1 MAPPDRRWTLDEVN
15 DRFAIEDLYDRQL
28 AAAEAHDWEA
38 YDTTFAPEARVDLSD
53 FGQPERGYPAYR
65 DWLIT
70 LSEEM
75 PKAMRL
81 TGGLRLELEG
91 DRARTRVPVLCAV
104 KMRTSGTLQWT
115 WTAIF
120 YNDEL
125 ARRDAG
131 WRIARRY
138 EELVFPDESGASGP
152 GET

>member
-1 MAPPDRRWTLDEVN
+1 MTPPDRRWTLDEVN

-28 AAAEAHDWEA
+28 AAAEAHDWGA
-38 YDTTFAPEARVDLSD
+38 YDTTFAPEAQVDLSD
-53 FGQPERGYPAYR
+53 FGQPQRDYPAYR
-65 DWLIT
+65 DWLIA
-70 LSEEM
+70 LSAEM

-81 TGGLRLELEG
+81 TGGLRLQLDG
-91 DRARTRVPVLCAV
+91 PRASARVPVLCAV
-104 KMRTSGTLQWT
+104 KMRTRGAVQWT
-115 WTAIF
+115 WTALF

-131 WRIARRY
+131 WRVVRRY